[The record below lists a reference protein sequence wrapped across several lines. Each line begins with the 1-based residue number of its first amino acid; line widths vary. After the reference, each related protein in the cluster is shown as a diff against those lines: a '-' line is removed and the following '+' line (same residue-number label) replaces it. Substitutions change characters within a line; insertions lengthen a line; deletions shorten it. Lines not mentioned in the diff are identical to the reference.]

1 MRYIAP
7 LLVALLLCA
16 AMPPAPAA
24 AQPFRA
30 RQGVQSGEVR
40 SLNEILNG
48 IRRERP
54 GNLADVQG
62 PNIGPAGDPRYRLK
76 WLTPDGRVLWLD
88 TDARTG
94 RVLGVEGD
102 DRGPSAASRG
112 GFIQRRGNF
121 QNGPPVAPP
130 PGYDRGPP
138 VAPPPGYDRGPPP
151 GYDRG
156 PPPGY
161 DRGPPPGYNRGA
173 PPAYDRGPP
182 PGYDRGGPPTR
193 GPDRGARGRFRFE
206 R

>member
-16 AMPPAPAA
+16 AMPLAPAA

-40 SLNEILNG
+40 SLDEILNG

-102 DRGPSAASRG
+102 DRGPPAPSRG
-112 GFIQRRGNF
+112 GFFQRRENF
-121 QNGPPVAPP
+121 QNGPPAGPP
-130 PGYDRGPP
+130 P
-138 VAPPPGYDRGPPP
+138 GPPP

-156 PPPGY
+156 PPAGYDRAPPAY

-173 PPAYDRGPP
+173 PPVYDRGPP

-193 GPDRGARGRFRFE
+193 GPDRGSRGRFRFG